1 MINIGDLLINKETQ
15 ENYVVLSIVN
25 SHPEEIIINIL
36 NLKTLEIQYINGF
49 GDSVLSSYNLCIIS
63 NVKEDYDQFI
73 NRCKII
79 YFEYLHKE
87 KVDKGIQDLLPT
99 AFSYL
104 NKRFVQDN
112 GAEFIPERIV
122 LRPKYEDNINIE
134 EMVLLSGDQNY
145 TNGKTSIIVSL
156 DYLHEH
162 WQIP

>member
-25 SHPEEIIINIL
+25 SHREEIVINIL

-49 GDSVLSSYNLCIIS
+49 DDSVLSSHNLYIIG
-63 NVKEDYDQFI
+63 NLKEDYDQFI

-79 YFEYLHKE
+79 SSEYLHKA

-122 LRPKYEDNINIE
+122 LSPKYEDDINIE

-145 TNGKTSIIVSL
+145 TNGKTSIVVSL
-156 DYLHEH
+156 DYLHEY

>member
-25 SHPEEIIINIL
+25 SHPEEIVINIL

-49 GDSVLSSYNLCIIS
+49 GDSVLSSYNLYIIS
-63 NVKEDYDQFI
+63 NVKEDYDQLI

-79 YFEYLHKE
+79 SSEYLHKA

-122 LRPKYEDNINIE
+122 LRPKYEDDINIE
-134 EMVLLSGDQNY
+134 EMVLLSGEQNY
-145 TNGKTSIIVSL
+145 TNGKTSIVVSL
-156 DYLHEH
+156 NYLHEYWH
-162 WQIP
+162 IP

>member
-25 SHPEEIIINIL
+25 SHPEEIVINIL

-49 GDSVLSSYNLCIIS
+49 CDSVLSSYNLYIIS
-63 NVKEDYDQFI
+63 NVKEDYDQLI

-79 YFEYLHKE
+79 SSEYLHKA

-122 LRPKYEDNINIE
+122 LRPKYEDDINIE
-134 EMVLLSGDQNY
+134 EMVLLSGEQNY
-145 TNGKTSIIVSL
+145 TNGKTSIVVSL
-156 DYLHEH
+156 NYLHEYWH
-162 WQIP
+162 IP

>member
-1 MINIGDLLINKETQ
+1 MINVGDLLINKETQ

-25 SHPEEIIINIL
+25 SHSKEIIINIL

-49 GDSVLSSYNLCIIS
+49 DDSVLSSYNLYIIS
-63 NVKEDYDQFI
+63 NVKEDYDKFI

-79 YFEYLHKE
+79 SSEYLHKA

-99 AFSYL
+99 AFNYL

-112 GAEFIPERIV
+112 GAEFIPEKIV

-134 EMVLLSGDQNY
+134 EMILLSGDQNY

-156 DYLHEH
+156 DYLHKN
-162 WQIP
+162 WQIT

>member
-79 YFEYLHKE
+79 SSEYLHKA
-87 KVDKGIQDLLPT
+87 KVDKGI
-99 AFSYL
+99 
-104 NKRFVQDN
+104 
-112 GAEFIPERIV
+112 
-122 LRPKYEDNINIE
+122 
-134 EMVLLSGDQNY
+134 
-145 TNGKTSIIVSL
+145 
-156 DYLHEH
+156 
-162 WQIP
+162 